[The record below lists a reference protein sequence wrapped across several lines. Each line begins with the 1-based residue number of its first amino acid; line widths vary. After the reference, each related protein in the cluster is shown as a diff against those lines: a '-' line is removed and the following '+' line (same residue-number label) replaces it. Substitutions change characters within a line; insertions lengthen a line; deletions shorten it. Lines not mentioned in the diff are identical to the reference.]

1 MVDGAGGNVGKPG
14 QLHPVYDVII
24 IGGGHNGL
32 VCGAYLAGA
41 GLRTLILERRPLVG
55 GVCVTEEPWPGFRV
69 STTSYT
75 LSLFP
80 SRIIR
85 ELELRSFGFQLIPTD
100 NLFVPFGDGTGLT
113 IWDDNSRTAD
123 SIAQFSRLDARRY
136 PEYKQHLESLGD
148 MVRQLMWLTPPASL
162 SVRAIIDSGRLAW
175 TLKRMGRDAALLVDL
190 VALSA
195 AEFLDRWFESDQLK
209 AALAYYASLGA
220 FKGPMTPGSAYS
232 LLHFLMGEHEG
243 AGGWGFVR
251 GGMGGLTQALASS
264 AHARGAEIVVGED
277 VRSIQTRD
285 GRATGVVLGDGRSV
299 TAKKVISNADPKTTL
314 LDLVGRDLLPADISD
329 RMENFTTV
337 GHQFKINL
345 AIDRLP
351 TYIGFSP
358 EQGVSFPAY
367 VHIGPTMEYLEHAYD
382 DAKYGRTS
390 SEPWISPVVPTTHD
404 DSLAPSGTHIMNI
417 LAGHTPYTLADGDWG
432 TERKVF
438 TDRVISKIDDYVKGD
453 FASSILQCQSLSPRD
468 LEEIYGLPEGHVFHG
483 EMSLN
488 QLFVMRPLLGN
499 ADYRTPIRDLY
510 LCGAGTHPGGGV
522 SGIPGHNAAREV
534 LRDVRSE
541 KLRRRRS

>member
-1 MVDGAGGNVGKPG
+1 MEDAQG
-14 QLHPVYDVII
+14 QISRPAQMRPSYDVII

-41 GLRTLILERRPLVG
+41 GLRTLILERRALVG
-55 GVCVTEEPWPGFRV
+55 GACVTEEPWPGFRV

-85 ELELRSFGFQLIPTD
+85 DLDLRSFGFGLIPTD

-113 IWDDNSRTAD
+113 IWDDNARTVD
-123 SIAQFSRLDARRY
+123 SIAQFSKRDAGRY
-136 PEYKQHLESLGD
+136 PEYKRHLEALGD

-162 SVRAIIDSGRLAW
+162 SLRALIDSGRLAW
-175 TLKRMGRDAALLVDL
+175 TFKRMGRDAGLLVDL

-251 GGMGGLTQALASS
+251 GGMGGLTQALAES
-264 AHARGAEIVVGED
+264 ALARGAQIVVGEE
-277 VRSIQTRD
+277 VRSIETRD
-285 GRATGVVLGDGRSV
+285 GQATGVVLGDGRNV
-299 TAKKVISNADPKTTL
+299 AAKKVISNADPKSTL
-314 LDLVGRDLLPADISD
+314 LSLVGRDLLPADVSHRI
-329 RMENFTTV
+329 ENFTTV

-351 TYIGFSP
+351 TYVGFTP
-358 EQGVSFPAY
+358 GKGIPFPAY
-367 VHIGPTMEYLEHAYD
+367 VHIGPTMEYLERAYD

-404 DSLAPSGTHIMNI
+404 DSLAPSGSHIMNI
-417 LAGHTPYTLADGDWG
+417 LAGHTPYTLADGDWR
-432 TERKVF
+432 TEREVF
-438 TDRVISKIDDYVKGD
+438 TDRVISKIDEYVKGD
-453 FASSILQCQSLSPRD
+453 FASSILQCQTLSPRD

-541 KLRRRRS
+541 KRTRRW